1 MEKKKRK
8 PIFIVA
14 GLTIIISLISNQKL
28 ASYLFGEVQ
37 YQKVN
42 LQSGNVEIPYERSI
56 AWEKQSRFAD
66 SIYTI
71 WAKKPIPN
79 PRTDGKTAAPRI
91 FLGKLLTK
99 CDLSEVNSAILKLL
113 PWGIS
118 GSTWALNKN
127 GDYDFSLVVYTTI
140 LWFWGDS
147 PEILFPDTKN
157 HLLNVLLTEEGNKF
171 RSTIPRS
178 LGLIKETENHVL
190 MTEGSRYLKNRWI
203 MLHGNKEA
211 IYNNESNG
219 MEGKMLD
226 LLEEMKRSG
235 LYEFNSNPYIGYTIT
250 ALLNLEAFASERVK
264 LAARNVLDCLNWCYA
279 LGSYQLKHYPPM
291 RRRYE
296 KAHLQELTT
305 DYHSVFM
312 ESWLS
317 YSPDAR
323 YRTNISH
330 GEGHALIGSCM
341 PYRPADKVVEMIF
354 NKENG
359 YFVKLGHGPASCP
372 EIYSAGK
379 HFLLSAGGVNQGK
392 RSLIIVRPITLFLND
407 SVDNLSGAFHL
418 AGPGTDFMKWNNTGV
433 SKNFAC
439 AAGPVM
445 VPLNLKPISK
455 NSNWSLYSVKDSI
468 CVAVYSTGNLGLM
481 AIFEGRG
488 DTGLLDAIVNK
499 NPDPKKLNNQFQFP
513 EGRKITYD
521 VNAPKNR
528 WVIISEEG
536 QLLDRIFKKWPLIE
550 GDFFK

>member
-1 MEKKKRK
+1 MGVV
-8 PIFIVA
+8 FF
-14 GLTIIISLISNQKL
+14 ISLITNQQL
-28 ASYLFGEVQ
+28 ASYFFGEVQ
-37 YQKVN
+37 FLRVKIHPGNIDVPYQRTFVW
-42 LQSGNVEIPYERSI
+42 G
-56 AWEKQSRFAD
+56 KQSVFAD
-66 SIYTI
+66 SIYRF
-71 WAKKPIPN
+71 WAKKPIPDLN
-79 PRTDGKTAAPRI
+79 TDGKTIDPRI

-99 CDLSEVNSAILKLL
+99 CELSEVNNAILKLL

-171 RSTIPRS
+171 CNTIPRS

-190 MTEGSRYLKNRWI
+190 MTEDSRYLKNRWI
-203 MLHGNKEA
+203 MLHGNKEV
-211 IYNNESNG
+211 IYDNEKNG

-226 LLEEMKRSG
+226 LLEEMKKSG

-250 ALLNLEAFASERVK
+250 ALLNLEAFASEKVK
-264 LAARNVLDCLNWCYA
+264 PAARYVLDYLNWCYA

-323 YRTNISH
+323 YKTNISH
-330 GEGHALIGSCM
+330 GEGHALIGACM

-354 NKENG
+354 NKGNG

-379 HFLLSAGGVNQGK
+379 HFLLSAGGANQGK
-392 RSLIIVRPITLFLND
+392 RSLIIVRPITLLLND
-407 SVDNLSGAFHL
+407 SVDNLSGTFHL

-445 VPLNLKPISK
+445 VPPNLKPISK
-455 NSNWSLYSVKDSI
+455 NNNWSLYSVKDSI

-481 AIFEGRG
+481 AVFEGRG
-488 DTGLLDAIVNK
+488 DTGLLNAIVSV
-499 NPDPKKLNNQFQFP
+499 NPDPQKLNNQFQFP

-521 VNAPKNR
+521 VNAKKNR

-536 QLLDRIFKKWPLIE
+536 RLLDRIFRRWPLID